1 MMFIKNCLIKRRK
14 INIFLLFFAYLLL
27 NGDEYMK
34 QIIPF
39 VKDLSFKTNI
49 TEITS
54 IALEHNLQ
62 MENGDSI
69 VGSFTISGKYK
80 INDISINEE
89 VFEKNIPFDITLDDK
104 YDASKVKIDIDDFY
118 YEIINDEY
126 LRVHID
132 VLASNL
138 VYAKEEV
145 LEIRE
150 EQRPELVIPEILKE
164 EKEEINEERSE
175 SMDLKNDVSEE
186 KVETTVSNE
195 DVVQEEHLSARE
207 DANTNNLDI
216 ANKLSSGFLAE
227 NEKYITYK
235 VHIIRESETV
245 EEIKGMYNVTTEE
258 LEKYNS
264 LENVTIGTK
273 IIIPIKNE

>member
-216 ANKLSSGFLAE
+216 ANKFSSGFLAE

-245 EEIKGMYNVTTEE
+245 EEIKGMYNVTSEE

>member
-1 MMFIKNCLIKRRK
+1 
-14 INIFLLFFAYLLL
+14 
-27 NGDEYMK
+27 MK

-164 EKEEINEERSE
+164 EKEEISEERSE
-175 SMDLKNDVSEE
+175 SMDLKNAVSEE

>member
-207 DANTNNLDI
+207 DANINNLDI

-273 IIIPIKNE
+273 IIVPIKNE

>member
-164 EKEEINEERSE
+164 EKEEISEERSE
-175 SMDLKNDVSEE
+175 SMDLKNAVSEE

-235 VHIIRESETV
+235 VHIIRESETI

-273 IIIPIKNE
+273 IIIPMKNE